1 MLVLT
6 MEASPETAPV
16 LPMLGLTDPMAQ
28 LMFLEPEFFEKKS
41 FIALDSRLSSFGLPE
56 PWVSKKLGDEHET

>member
-1 MLVLT
+1 MT

-28 LMFLEPEFFEKKS
+28 LMFLEPEFFWKNS
-41 FIALDSRLSSFGLPE
+41 FIASDSTLSSFGLPE
-56 PWVSKKLGDEHET
+56 PWVSKKPAEEHET